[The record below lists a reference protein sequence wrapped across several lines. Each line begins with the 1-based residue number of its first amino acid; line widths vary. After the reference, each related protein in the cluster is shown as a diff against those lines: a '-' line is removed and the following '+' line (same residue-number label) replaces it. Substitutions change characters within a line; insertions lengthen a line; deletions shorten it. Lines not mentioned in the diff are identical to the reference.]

1 MNDYN
6 KFAAMIS
13 SEFQRY
19 LMENEQSSDLLTSNS
34 LVVFQVEGEED
45 FNLWHKNLSLKNR
58 EAGQTITYVHLKK
71 WRLHSV
77 IEDMT
82 FVEAAV

>member
-45 FNLWHKNLSLKNR
+45 FNRWHKDLSLKNR
-58 EAGQTITYVHLKK
+58 EAGQAITYVHLKK

>member
-19 LMENEQSSDLLTSNS
+19 LMENEQSSDLLTRNS

>member
-6 KFAAMIS
+6 KFVAMIS
-13 SEFQRY
+13 SEFHRY
-19 LMENEQSSDLLTSNS
+19 LMENEKSSDLLTSNS
-34 LVVFQVEGEED
+34 LVIFQVEGEDD
-45 FNLWHKNLSLKNR
+45 FNRWHKDISLKNH
-58 EAGQTITYVHLKK
+58 EAGQTIAYVHLKK

-82 FVEAAV
+82 FIEASV

>member
-6 KFAAMIS
+6 KFVAMIS
-13 SEFQRY
+13 SEFHRY
-19 LMENEQSSDLLTSNS
+19 LMENEKSSDLLTSNS
-34 LVVFQVEGEED
+34 LVIFQVEGED
-45 FNLWHKNLSLKNR
+45 NFNRWHKDISLKNH
-58 EAGQTITYVHLKK
+58 EAGQTIAYVHLKK

-82 FVEAAV
+82 FTEASV

>member
-6 KFAAMIS
+6 KFVAMIS
-13 SEFQRY
+13 SEFHRY
-19 LMENEQSSDLLTSNS
+19 LMENEKSSDLLTSNS
-34 LVVFQVEGEED
+34 LVIFQVEGEDD
-45 FNLWHKNLSLKNR
+45 FNRWHKDISLKNH
-58 EAGQTITYVHLKK
+58 EAGQTIAYVHLKK

-82 FVEAAV
+82 LIEASV

>member
-6 KFAAMIS
+6 KFVAMIS
-13 SEFQRY
+13 SEFHRY
-19 LMENEQSSDLLTSNS
+19 LMENEKSSDLLTSNS
-34 LVVFQVEGEED
+34 LVIFQVEGEDD
-45 FNLWHKNLSLKNR
+45 FNRWHKGISLKNH
-58 EAGQTITYVHLKK
+58 EAGQTIAYVHLKK

-82 FVEAAV
+82 FTEASV

>member
-6 KFAAMIS
+6 KFVAMIS
-13 SEFQRY
+13 SEFHRY
-19 LMENEQSSDLLTSNS
+19 LMENEKSSDLLTSNS
-34 LVVFQVEGEED
+34 LVIFQVEGEDD
-45 FNLWHKNLSLKNR
+45 FNRWHKDISLKNH
-58 EAGQTITYVHLKK
+58 EEGQTIAYVHLKK

-82 FVEAAV
+82 FTEASV